1 MKHELANS
9 WVQYNIYVYI
19 VYIYIVYI
27 YIFSHESLVTCPIS
41 SMKARPPSPFRHL
54 NVVGSHERLGAWD
67 PEKAGSHVTL
77 GIPGGFPM
85 VDIEKAMDNC
95 HLQ

>member
-1 MKHELANS
+1 M
-9 WVQYNIYVYI
+9 VCIYVHI
-19 VYIYIVYI
+19 YI

-41 SMKARPPSPFRHL
+41 SMKARPSPFRHL

-67 PEKAGSHVTL
+67 PEKAGSHVGDTWWFSY
-77 GIPGGFPM
+77 GFPM
-85 VDIEKAMDNC
+85 VDIEKAMENC